1 MPNAT
6 HTSAPSNGHGGV
18 VQALPQR
25 DDDSKRVMF
34 VLGTRPETIKLAPVV
49 ARCREDGR
57 LRPIVTVVRQHQ
69 EILDHTL
76 DVFGITPDVVVDFQR
91 TGARLAELTA
101 RVLEG
106 VAAVID
112 AQHPDVVMVQGDTTT
127 AYAASL
133 AAFYAGIPVGHVE
146 AGLRTNNLNHPYP
159 EELNRQMIGRIAE
172 LHFAPTR
179 AACRN
184 LIREGVPGDKIFVT
198 GNTVVDALLSIYPA
212 AGANGHERNGHAR
225 ILVTAHR
232 RENWGQGLDEI
243 CKALRDIAS
252 AGPVPVEIMFV
263 VHPNPIVRE
272 AAERALGGLENVT
285 VSPPLP
291 YRAFVTELATADL
304 ILTDSGGIQEEAPTF
319 GTPVVVLR
327 ETTERMEGVESG
339 SAVVAGT
346 RRESIRA
353 AAIAALSRVDKAP
366 SRSRRLYGDGRA
378 ARRIV
383 GVLLDRFFE
392 EQDEVSEVSG
402 VPHGVLR
409 V

>member
-6 HTSAPSNGHGGV
+6 THTNGHGGV
-18 VQALPQR
+18 VSPLPQR
-25 DDDSKRVMF
+25 GDDAKRVMF
-34 VLGTRPETIKLAPVV
+34 VLGTRPETIKLAPVI
-49 ARCREDGR
+49 ARVSEHER

-76 DVFGITPDVVVDFQR
+76 DVFGLSPDAVVDFER
-91 TGARLAELTA
+91 HGARLAELTS

-106 VAAVID
+106 VARVID
-112 AQHPDVVMVQGDTTT
+112 DHKPDMVMVQGDTTT
-127 AYAASL
+127 AYAAAL
-133 AAFYAGIPVGHVE
+133 AAFYANVPVGHVE

-184 LIREGVPGDKIFVT
+184 LMREGVHADKVFVT
-198 GNTVVDALLSIYPA
+198 GNTVVDALLSIAPD
-212 AGANGHERNGHAR
+212 AGGNAGERNGHAR
-225 ILVTAHR
+225 VLVTAHR
-232 RENWGQGLDEI
+232 RENWGHGLDEI
-243 CKALRDIAS
+243 CRALRDIAS

-272 AAERALGGLENVT
+272 AAEAALGGLENVT

-291 YRAFVTELATADL
+291 YREFVRELASADL

-319 GTPVVVLR
+319 GIPVVILR
-327 ETTERMEGVESG
+327 ETTERMEGVEAG
-339 SAVVAGT
+339 NAVVAGT

-353 AAIAALSRVDKAP
+353 AAINALSWVDKTP

-383 GVLLDRFFE
+383 NVLLDRFFE
-392 EQDEVSEVSG
+392 QEEEQVSG
-402 VPHGVLR
+402 VPHGALHV
-409 V
+409 